1 MLDLKSIVVPKDTVI
16 KMQVGHN
23 DFVDSNGDTLWFNP
37 DGSSLDDE
45 PSGTEVC
52 KFLSVNCK

>member
-1 MLDLKSIVVPKDTVI
+1 MEDTVI